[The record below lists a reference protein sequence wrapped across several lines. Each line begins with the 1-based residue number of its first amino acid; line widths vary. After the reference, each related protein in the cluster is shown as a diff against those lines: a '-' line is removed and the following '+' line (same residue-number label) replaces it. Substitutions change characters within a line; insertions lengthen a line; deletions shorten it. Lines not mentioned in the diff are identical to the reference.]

1 MSGRGRAL
9 PLLLL
14 AGSLLLGAGWP
25 HPGGGLDGNRFAP
38 GRGAFPGWRELVLPG
53 VVPAWIVA
61 LGDGQLAAV
70 DPTGTFTVFRV
81 TPEAIQAVARFEGVG
96 ALNASPVGVRLGDGP
111 AGAAFVTREGRLA
124 LWRGGHVNVHDLPVT
139 LSVLTHPT
147 VVDVDADGRD
157 ELLAITSDGAI
168 ALVSGLPNAVQVL
181 DRLAIGA
188 LPDARVSLT
197 PEGEALV
204 LTQPTTRYAH
214 GVFGDTVEPGAMT
227 GVRVAARTLSLS
239 ALLRLRQELVIEDR
253 RIVVADVDGD
263 GTADAV
269 MTRASLT
276 QGASV
281 LALTRTEGRWELLA
295 LGRPIGQPRRWE
307 HTIGVADL
315 DGSGAPT
322 VVSVRTPHAGG
333 VLQALRRK
341 GSGLEIIARRPGVGS
356 HVLGSRNLDQAALA
370 DLDGNGRPEVVVP
383 AQARDALLGVELAG
397 NRFVDRWR
405 LPLGGP
411 IISNLVVADLD
422 GDGRLDLAVA
432 DAAGLRVFLSAKETP

>member
-1 MSGRGRAL
+1 MSRVRTLA
-9 PLLLL
+9 LLLVTG
-14 AGSLLLGAGWP
+14 AALLGAGWP
-25 HPGGGLDGNRFAP
+25 HPGGGLDGNRLAA
-38 GRGAFPGWRELVLPG
+38 GRGTFPAWRELLLAG
-53 VVPAWIVA
+53 EVPAWMVA
-61 LGDGQLAAV
+61 LADGQLATV
-70 DPTGTFTVFRV
+70 DATGTFSVFRV
-81 TPEAIQAVARFEGVG
+81 TPEAVHAVARFESVG

-111 AGAAFVTREGRLA
+111 PGAVFVTREGRLA
-124 LWRGGHVNVHDLPVT
+124 LWRGGNVQVHDLPVA

-147 VVDVDADGRD
+147 AVDVDGDGRD
-157 ELLAITSDGAI
+157 ELLVITSEGAI
-168 ALVSGLPNAVQVL
+168 ALVAGLPDAVQVL

-188 LPDARVSLT
+188 LPDARVSVT

-214 GVFGDTVEPGAMT
+214 GVFGDTVEAGAMT

-239 ALLRLRQELVIEDR
+239 VLLRLRPELVLEDR

-263 GTADAV
+263 GSADAV
-269 MTRASLT
+269 MTRAALAH
-276 QGASV
+276 GASV
-281 LALTRTEGRWELLA
+281 LALSRTEGRWDLLA

-307 HTIGVADL
+307 HTVGVADL

-341 GSGLEIIARRPGVGS
+341 GSGLEIIARRPGVAS
-356 HVLGSRNLDQAALA
+356 HVLGSRNLDQAAVA

-383 AQARDALLGVELAG
+383 ATKRDALLGVELAG

-405 LPLGGP
+405 LSLGGP
-411 IISNLVVADLD
+411 VISNLVVADVD

-432 DAAGLRVFLSAKETP
+432 DATGLRVFLSAKETP